1 MNILVMGMGYV
12 GVTTGLVFADLGW
25 NVIGY
30 DPNTERLE
38 SLARGTLPFYEPGLD
53 EKLVE
58 HSENGRIK
66 FTSDVATAIGESEII
81 FLCVGTPPG
90 EDGSA
95 DLQYIEQAA
104 RTIGQYM
111 KDDKLVVIKS
121 TVPVGTNERVA
132 GWIGEAS
139 QKAASGAKFYV
150 VSNPEFLREGNALY
164 DALHPDRIVIGSHSV
179 KAARKVQKLYKGV
192 SCPVVLCNPRTAELI
207 KYASNAFLA
216 TKISYM
222 NELARLCDQLDV
234 HVNDVAVGMG
244 MDERIGRRFLHAG
257 IGFGGSCFPKDT
269 QALLHEAARSGVELT
284 ILNSAYQVNRTQ
296 VNYALDLWE
305 STLGSYANKT
315 IAVLGLAFKKDT
327 DDMRE
332 APSLQII
339 EQLLSKQAFVQVHD
353 PLARLPGA
361 NRSTRLQQMETI
373 EGAIQ
378 QADAVIIAT
387 DWKVYAEAD
396 WERLKPSMKQPI
408 VLDGKNMLNSKRLR
422 ELGYN
427 YRGIGNN
434 EHRGLSRYQLAELE
448 RMDEPL

>member
-1 MNILVMGMGYV
+1 MGMGYV

-25 NVIGY
+25 NVVGY
-30 DPNTERLE
+30 DPNVERLE
-38 SLARGTLPFYEPGLD
+38 SLAQGTLPFYEPGLD

-58 HSENGRIK
+58 HHESGKVR
-66 FTSDVATAIGESEII
+66 FTSDVATAIGDCEII
-81 FLCVGTPPG
+81 FLCVGTPPR

-95 DLQYIEQAA
+95 DLQYIKQAA

-121 TVPVGTNERVA
+121 TVPVGTNDRVA
-132 GWIGEAS
+132 GWIREAL
-139 QKAASGAKFYV
+139 QEAAIGAEYDV
-150 VSNPEFLREGNALY
+150 VSNPEFLREGSALY
-164 DALHPDRIVIGSHSV
+164 DAMHPDRIVIGSHNV

-216 TKISYM
+216 TKISYI
-222 NELARLCDQLDV
+222 NELARLCDQLGV
-234 HVNDVAVGMG
+234 NVNDVATGMG

-269 QALLHEAARSGVELT
+269 QALLHEAAQSGMELT
-284 ILNSAYQVNRTQ
+284 ILHSAYQVNRTQ
-296 VNYALDLWE
+296 VTYALDLWE
-305 STLGSYANKT
+305 SSLGSYANKT
-315 IAVLGLAFKKDT
+315 IAVLGLAFKRDT

-332 APSLQII
+332 SPSLQII
-339 EQLLSKQAFVQVHD
+339 EQLLRKQAFVQVHD
-353 PLARLPGA
+353 PLARLPET

-373 EGAIQ
+373 EGAVQ

-387 DWKVYAEAD
+387 DWKIYADAD
-396 WERLKPSMKQPI
+396 WARLKLSMKQPI
-408 VLDGKNMLNSKRLR
+408 VLDGKNMLNSKRMR
-422 ELGYN
+422 ELGYA

-434 EHRGLSRYQLAELE
+434 ESNERIGLSSDQQAELE
-448 RMDEPL
+448 RMNEPS